1 VTLFNCSVVS
11 PLAPGAGWVYS
22 FPGSSSSP
30 GDFTATVALSQP
42 DSNPANDADDA
53 PISVSANPI
62 PVLDPVDVTVNISVT
77 PDSGV
82 IGTNLTYTVTL

>member
-1 VTLFNCSVVS
+1 MFNCSVVS

-30 GDFTATVALSQP
+30 GDYTATVALTQP

-53 PISVSANPI
+53 PITLFAVKDVAVNITAAPGSALVGSSFNF
-62 PVLDPVDVTVNISVT
+62 TVNM
-77 PDSGV
+77 
-82 IGTNLTYTVTL
+82 